1 MSAPKPPAGSS
12 VPAPKSR
19 RVLISWERGSGGPVI
34 SAAGVLASAG
44 SGIYPRN
51 GYIDLR
57 ADWPQ
62 ERRISI
68 LNRRVVEVAYLLP
81 DEDPEA
87 VAKEL
92 ASRGDFRW
100 P

>member
-1 MSAPKPPAGSS
+1 
-12 VPAPKSR
+12 
-19 RVLISWERGSGGPVI
+19 VLVSWERGDGGPVI
-34 SAAGVLASAG
+34 SAAGELAIAPG

-51 GYIDLR
+51 GYLDLK
-57 ADWPQ
+57 AEWP
-62 ERRISI
+62 ERRRISI
-68 LNRRVVEVAYLLP
+68 LNRRVVEVVNLGR

-92 ASRGDFRW
+92 ASRGDIRW